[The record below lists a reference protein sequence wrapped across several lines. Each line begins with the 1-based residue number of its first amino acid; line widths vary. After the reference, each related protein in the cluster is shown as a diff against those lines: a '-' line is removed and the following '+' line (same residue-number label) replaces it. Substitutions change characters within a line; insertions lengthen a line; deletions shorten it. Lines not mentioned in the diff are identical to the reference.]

1 MENLLSQLENTLQT
15 TGTIHH
21 AYFVLGDGDAP
32 VSHIYRFLE
41 NTLNIKTT
49 GNPDVWHG
57 RFDVF
62 SIDEARR
69 VAVSQEAKDFSG
81 NKKIFIIQTNSI
93 GEQAQNSLL
102 KVFEEPTV
110 GTHFF
115 ILMPQ
120 DTLLPTLR
128 SRMIVLDTRGER
140 VSTKSILGMNFAE
153 RLALVKEITT
163 GITDDEKTKQDAI
176 ELLNQIESELY
187 DLGVEKSL
195 LPLHICQM
203 ARISLYDNGAPVKMI
218 LENVMLSI

>member
-1 MENLLSQLENTLQT
+1 MLNFIEHLENTFRT

-21 AYFVLGDGDAP
+21 AYFVVGDGAETFP
-32 VSHIYRFLE
+32 HVHTFLGE
-41 NTLNIKTT
+41 SMGVKTQ
-49 GNPDVWHG
+49 GNPDFWHG
-57 RFDVF
+57 KFDVF
-62 SIDEARR
+62 SIEDARK
-69 VAVSQEAKDFSG
+69 VSISQEAKDFAG
-81 NKKIFIIQTNSI
+81 NKKIFIIEANSI

-102 KVFEEPTV
+102 KVFEEPTA

-128 SRMIVLDTRGER
+128 SRMIILDTRTER
-140 VSTKSILGMNFAE
+140 VAVKSVLGMNFGE

-163 GITDDEKTKQDAI
+163 GISDDEKTKQDAI
-176 ELLNQIESELY
+176 GLLNQIEGELY
-187 DLGVEKSL
+187 SLGVEKSL
-195 LPLHICQM
+195 LPLHICQL